1 MSNTR
6 PEHADVQMFAE
17 INRALHCLGQAEW
30 ALGIHKTAELDRL
43 LHTGPDVKALRASLL
58 DVRAI
63 LLDLSIELQQRAGG
77 LVDAS

>member
-1 MSNTR
+1 
-6 PEHADVQMFAE
+6 
-17 INRALHCLGQAEW
+17 
-30 ALGIHKTAELDRL
+30 
-43 LHTGPDVKALRASLL
+43 LRASLL